1 VASRV
6 DIANLALTKL
16 GSNTKITSFEDN
28 SVAARAISGV
38 YDLVRKAELRKRHWS
53 FALKRA
59 ALPALADAPTWGF
72 GYAYQLPTDYLRLM
86 QVGEFLLT
94 PALNSYVTGDA
105 SPYAIEGQ
113 TIATDFGAPLKIRYV
128 ADITDEGVFDAL
140 FVTALAARI
149 AFETC
154 EQITQSNQKKQIAA
168 SDYKEAIRDAAAV
181 GAIEKPPAPIADDS
195 WMVARL

>member
-1 VASRV
+1 V
-6 DIANLALTKL
+6 
-16 GSNTKITSFEDN
+16 
-28 SVAARAISGV
+28 
-38 YDLVRKAELRKRHWS
+38 
-53 FALKRA
+53 
-59 ALPALADAPTWGF
+59 
-72 GYAYQLPTDYLRLM
+72 
-86 QVGEFLLT
+86 
-94 PALNSYVTGDA
+94 
-105 SPYAIEGQ
+105 
-113 TIATDFGAPLKIRYV
+113 TDFGAPLSIRYV

-149 AFETC
+149 AFEVC